1 MQQAVQAHRSILTA
15 TKAGE
20 LVAVV
25 TFSHSLKRA
34 PGPTMAT
41 TSSWRNRRSV
51 RRIGYLC
58 WHTQN
63 MAGRPRSQRLVG

>member
-1 MQQAVQAHRSILTA
+1 MA

-25 TFSHSLKRA
+25 SFSHSLKRT
-34 PGPTMAT
+34 PRPTMAT
-41 TSSWRNRRSV
+41 TSSWRSRRSV

-58 WHTQN
+58 WHQS
-63 MAGRPRSQRLVG
+63 MAGQRRSQRLVG